1 MLAKPT
7 KILVPIDFSN
17 AADQALDYGAQVADW
32 LGASLCVLHCTPMG
46 DLVHAAASARHP
58 EKAVEIVEHEDQA
71 RLQKRVERMAVG
83 GQHPK
88 AILRVGPAPATIL
101 DVAGEEGADLI
112 VMSTHGRTGLRHA
125 VIGSVAEE
133 VVRKSPIPVLT
144 FRPSKTTD

>member
-1 MLAKPT
+1 MPTKPA
-7 KILVPIDFSN
+7 KILVPIDFSS
-17 AADQALDYGAQVADW
+17 ASDQALDYGVEVANW
-32 LGASLCVLHCTPMG
+32 LGASLTVLHCTPMG

-71 RLQKRVERMAVG
+71 RLQNRVERIAIAG
-83 GQHPK
+83 HHPR

-101 DVAGEEGADLI
+101 DVAREEGADLI

-144 FRPSKTTD
+144 FRPSKTS